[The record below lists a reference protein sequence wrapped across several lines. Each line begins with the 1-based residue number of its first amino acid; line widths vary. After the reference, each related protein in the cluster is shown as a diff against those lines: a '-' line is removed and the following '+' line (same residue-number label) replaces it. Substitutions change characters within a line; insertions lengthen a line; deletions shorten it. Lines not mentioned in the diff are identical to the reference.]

1 MTGGQYRTLPSL
13 MYGSRWCLIV
23 LMAGVFPA
31 VSEGIAVKM
40 DNAELVARSE
50 VVVYGTV
57 EEIRSQ
63 NHVRVAIIRAHT
75 VLKGG
80 LPANSRLHVV
90 FSPSISDS
98 PTFAVAERVLLFL
111 RKIESGQFQT
121 VGGFQGKLS
130 FN

>member
-1 MTGGQYRTLPSL
+1 MWGV
-13 MYGSRWCLIV
+13 RWSFIL
-23 LMAGVFPA
+23 LLAGLFPA
-31 VSEGIAVKM
+31 VSEGIVVKM

-75 VLKGG
+75 MLKGG
-80 LPANSRLHVV
+80 APTNSRLHVL

-98 PTFAVAERVLLFL
+98 PTFTVAERVLLFL

-130 FN
+130 LD